1 LILTLPNGRQLR
13 GDIIKSAI
21 LRSDLAPVPASLE
34 AEIRVDDELK
44 KLLAEGKI
52 ITAGGDNFRIVKSEG
67 GAGRESQGQHDT
79 SAVKITALLDACQPV
94 AFVRQKSIIKENA
107 SLAGI
112 YRATGATLKAID
124 ADFAVPRFS
133 CFVGQTPSFHIARA
147 LQEEGGVV
155 RWKSGKMTFFRLPD
169 LFKQKTVMTLPGN
182 AFDDIESGFLERHEV
197 PFFYSLADDGS
208 FVYGNRNKSRTARFV
223 PFKNALRLQNMT
235 RCLITRKVSKRLTYA
250 PKLAAGD
257 LISIAGADPLVIVT
271 AAHAFFSGTDGSGSN
286 QYSRLWLAGL
296 GS

>member
-1 LILTLPNGRQLR
+1 
-13 GDIIKSAI
+13 
-21 LRSDLAPVPASLE
+21 
-34 AEIRVDDELK
+34 
-44 KLLAEGKI
+44 
-52 ITAGGDNFRIVKSEG
+52 
-67 GAGRESQGQHDT
+67 
-79 SAVKITALLDACQPV
+79 VKITALLDACHPV
-94 AFVRQKSIIKENA
+94 AFVRQQSIIKENA
-107 SLAGI
+107 SLAEI

-133 CFVGQTPSFHIARA
+133 CFVGQVPSFHIARA

-169 LFKQKTVMTLPGN
+169 LFKQKPIMTLPDN
-182 AFDDIESGFLERHEV
+182 ASENITSGFLERHEV

-235 RCLITRKVSKRLTYA
+235 RCLVTRKVSKISYA
-250 PKLAAGD
+250 GQLAAGD

-286 QYSRLWLAGL
+286 QYSRLWLANL